1 MHPDFEKDGYL
12 VVREFFDVT
21 TIDLLSTYF
30 KLKYNLIK
38 TRADLLA
45 NHITLIKNGDN
56 ADSLAFYADTLVESV
71 LSIYGSK
78 TCNLLKCNL
87 SPTYTYAR
95 IYEKGS
101 FLRPHTDRNE
111 CEISATCPIYV
122 SDYKPSKIFLSNF
135 KKREIIHKKNFT
147 LGEIKALGEYTEVNL
162 YPGDAL
168 FYKGVEHYHWREPL
182 EGDYLIQFFMHYV
195 NANGKYK
202 NLIYDGRPHLGFPK

>member
-12 VVREFFDVT
+12 VAREFFDVT

-38 TRADLLA
+38 TRADLLS
-45 NHITLIKNGDN
+45 NHNTSIKNGDV
-56 ADSLAFYADTLVESV
+56 ADSLGFYADTLVESV
-71 LSIYGSK
+71 FMNYGPE

-101 FLRPHTDRNE
+101 ILLPHTDRNE

-122 SDYKPSKIFLSNF
+122 SDDKPSKIFISNF
-135 KKREIIHKKNFT
+135 KKSEVQHKKDYT
-147 LGEIKALGEYTEVNL
+147 LDEIKTLGEYTEVNL

-182 EGDYLIQFFMHYV
+182 EGDCLIQFFMHYV
-195 NANGKYK
+195 NANGMYK
-202 NLIYDGRPHLGFPK
+202 NLVYDGRPYLGFPK